1 MINMAVFS
9 SHNGSNLQ
17 SIIDACKNKI
27 LDMRVSVVISNNSNS
42 FALKRAKEEGIPC
55 FHISSKKYTNSNEL
69 DSRILILLK
78 EYNIEMIMLAGY
90 MKKLGEKVLQ
100 RYKGRILNIHPALL
114 PKYGGKGMYGE
125 YVHQAVLKSGE
136 KITGVTIHLVDEEY
150 DTGSIIN
157 QCKIDVKNNDTVES
171 LAKRVQKKEKSFLI
185 ETLKLISEGT
195 IKLEV

>member
-1 MINMAVFS
+1 
-9 SHNGSNLQ
+9 
-17 SIIDACKNKI
+17 
-27 LDMRVSVVISNNSNS
+27 
-42 FALKRAKEEGIPC
+42 
-55 FHISSKKYTNSNEL
+55 
-69 DSRILILLK
+69 
-78 EYNIEMIMLAGY
+78 
-90 MKKLGEKVLQ
+90 
-100 RYKGRILNIHPALL
+100 
-114 PKYGGKGMYGE
+114 MYGE

-171 LAKRVQKKEKSFLI
+171 LAKRVQKREKSFLI